1 MTQSAK
7 LVRIESLLTAVALL
21 CSASILGCSS
31 SPSLPPLV
39 EDQDAPAL
47 PGKFVWHNLIT
58 NDGEAARTFYGELLG
73 WKFDVKKD
81 GRYSVIT
88 YRGHNLGG
96 ILDASKD
103 ENPPKS
109 GRWLSAISV
118 ADLDESLAALSEAG
132 GKQVDAPINV
142 SGMGRVVTIED
153 ADGALLHLLASEH
166 GDPPDIE
173 TKTHTWL
180 WHELLANHADRAV
193 AFYEAAF
200 GYQTEQLPDRPSG
213 DYRVLTSAGAPR
225 AGVIDNPFESTRS
238 IWIPY
243 LRVDD
248 PAALAERAS
257 ALGGTVVLAP
267 NPSLRDGNLA
277 LILDPTGAPI
287 ALQKWSRKE
296 EAEGASL

>member
-7 LVRIESLLTAVALL
+7 LVHIEALLMSVALL
-21 CSASILGCSS
+21 CSASILGCNSS
-31 SPSLPPLV
+31 ASLPPLV
-39 EDQDAPAL
+39 EDQAAPQL

-88 YRGHNLGG
+88 HRGHNIGG

-103 ENPPKS
+103 EKPPKS

-118 ADLDESLAALSEAG
+118 ADLDESLAALDAAG
-132 GKQVDAPINV
+132 GKQVDAPIDV
-142 SGMGRVVTIED
+142 SGVGRVVTIED

-166 GDPPDIE
+166 GDPPDVE
-173 TKTHTWL
+173 PNAHTWL

-193 AFYEAAF
+193 AFYEAVF
-200 GYQTEQLPDRPSG
+200 GYQIEQLADRPSG
-213 DYRVLTSAGAPR
+213 DYRILVSAGAPR
-225 AGVIDNPFESTRS
+225 AGIIHNPFESTRS
-238 IWIPY
+238 TWIPY

-248 PAALAERAS
+248 PAALAERVS

-296 EAEGASL
+296 EEGASL

>member
-1 MTQSAK
+1 MTLSNK
-7 LVRIESLLTAVALL
+7 LVRIESLLMTVALL
-21 CSASILGCSS
+21 SSASILGCSS
-31 SPSLPPLV
+31 TASLPPLV
-39 EDQDAPAL
+39 EDETAPQI

-88 YRGHNLGG
+88 YRGHNIGG

-103 ENPPKS
+103 ENPPES

-118 ADLDESLAALSEAG
+118 ANLDDSLAALNAAG

-142 SGMGRVVTIED
+142 SGVGRVVTIED

-166 GDPPDIE
+166 GDPPDGE
-173 TKTHTWL
+173 PTHNSWI
-180 WHELLANHADRAV
+180 WHELLANHADKAV

-200 GYQTEQLPDRPSG
+200 GYQSEPLEAKPSG
-213 DYRVLTSAGAPR
+213 EYRVLISAGAPR
-225 AGVIDNPFESTRS
+225 AGIINNPFESTRS
-238 IWIPY
+238 TWIPY
-243 LRVDD
+243 LRVED

-267 NPSLRDGNLA
+267 NPDLRDGNLA
-277 LILDPTGAPI
+277 LILDPTGAPV

-296 EAEGASL
+296 EEGASL

>member
-7 LVRIESLLTAVALL
+7 IVRIESLLMNFALL
-21 CSASILGCSS
+21 CSVSILGCSNS
-31 SPSLPPLV
+31 ASLPPLV
-39 EDQDAPAL
+39 EDQAAPQI

-88 YRGHNLGG
+88 HHGHNIGG

-103 ENPPKS
+103 EKPPKT

-118 ADLDESLAALSEAG
+118 ADLDESLAVLDKAG

-142 SGMGRVVTIED
+142 SGVGRVVTIED

-166 GDPPDIE
+166 GDPPDGE
-173 TKTHTWL
+173 PSRHTWL
-180 WHELLANHADRAV
+180 WHELLANHAERAV

-213 DYRVLTSAGAPR
+213 DYRVLVSAGAPR

-287 ALQKWSRKE
+287 ALQKWSRNE
-296 EAEGASL
+296 EEGASL

>member
-7 LVRIESLLTAVALL
+7 LVRIESLLMTVALL
-21 CSASILGCSS
+21 CSASILGCNSTA
-31 SPSLPPLV
+31 SLPPLV
-39 EDQDAPAL
+39 EDQDARAL

-58 NDGEAARTFYGELLG
+58 NDGEASRTFYGELLG

-81 GRYSVIT
+81 GRYSVINF
-88 YRGHNLGG
+88 RGRNIGG
-96 ILDASKD
+96 ILDASRD
-103 ENPPKS
+103 ENPPKT

-118 ADLDESLAALSEAG
+118 ADLDESLVALDKAG
-132 GKQVDAPINV
+132 GKQVDAPISV
-142 SGMGRVVTIED
+142 SGVGRVVTIED

-166 GDPPDIE
+166 GDPPDVE
-173 TKTHTWL
+173 PTHHTWI

-200 GYQTEQLPDRPSG
+200 GYQTGPLEAKPNTE
-213 DYRVLTSAGAPR
+213 YRVLISAGAPR
-225 AGVIDNPFESTRS
+225 AGIMNNPFESTRS

-243 LRVDD
+243 LRVED

-267 NPSLRDGNLA
+267 DPNLRNGNLA

-296 EAEGASL
+296 EEGASL